1 MTAVNPGRAQAPDP
15 APSGRR
21 PSWPDT
27 AVAAGGL
34 VTAVGAAAYVSAH
47 VLLAGM
53 SGREA
58 VGSPLCVTANLVMTA
73 GLVTLVLGLPSFGA
87 RSGLPRVAVAVAVA
101 ACVFAAANAWSMG
114 TELAGL
120 TGLVTDAQWEAMDNP
135 MVLLSRVPKM
145 VLGLVGFGA
154 LAVAGWRRRAFSRGA
169 CVLLALGAVVG
180 LLPPHQPGALV
191 AGVALGWAALTVR
204 R

>member
-1 MTAVNPGRAQAPDP
+1 MTAVNPDRAQVPDP
-15 APSGRR
+15 PPAPQHR
-21 PSWPDT
+21 SWPGT
-27 AVAAGGL
+27 AVVAGGL
-34 VTAVGAAAYVSAH
+34 TTAVGAAAYISSH
-47 VLLAGM
+47 VLLSGL

-73 GLVTLVLGLPSFGA
+73 GLVTLVLALPSFGVRA
-87 RSGLPRVAVAVAVA
+87 GLPRAVVAVVVA
-101 ACVFAAANAWSMG
+101 ACVFLAANAWSMG

-120 TGLVTDAQWEAMDNP
+120 TGLVTDAQWDALDNP
-135 MVLLSRVPKM
+135 MALLSRAPKM

-169 CVLLALGAVVG
+169 SVLLALGAVVC

-191 AGVALGWAALTVR
+191 VGVALAWAALTVR